1 MPDPAA
7 IHHIPG
13 AAIRGQI
20 EAVFTAWGVPSETA
34 AIAAE
39 ALADADMHGVDSHG
53 IGLVPMYD
61 VRRGEGRLNVSAEPK
76 VVREKAAVALIDAD
90 KSLGHPV
97 SVMAMRMAC
106 DKAQRTGVALV
117 GVRNSNHFGAA
128 GYYARL
134 AAKHGMIGMAMTH
147 APGSAIVPTFGRDAV
162 LGTNPIAFSAP
173 AKLNQPFAL
182 DMATSTV
189 ALNKV
194 RNYYRR
200 GKPIPLG
207 WAMDEAGQPTTDP
220 GVGYK
225 ARRVAPVGG
234 TRELG
239 SHKGYGLA
247 MMVEIL
253 CAVLTGAWA
262 EPGEVDAEGRP
273 VKSSTQTG
281 HFFLAIDP
289 NRLRGGEEFGED
301 LDRMINMLHAAKP
314 ADPSLPVLV
323 AGDPEYATFAERAR
337 TGVPLPQSLLDE
349 VRDVVSRCNAPW
361 MLG

>member
-1 MPDPAA
+1 MSDPSA
-7 IHHIPG
+7 IHYIPG
-13 AAIRGQI
+13 DAIREQI
-20 EAVFTAWGVPSETA
+20 EAVFTAWGVNAEQA
-34 AIAAE
+34 ATAAE
-39 ALADADMHGVDSHG
+39 ALSDADMHGVDSHG

-61 VRRGEGRLNVSAEPK
+61 QRRGEGRINVSAQPK
-76 VVREKAAVALIDAD
+76 VVREKGAVALIDAD

-97 SVMAMRMAC
+97 SVMAMQMAC
-106 DKAQRTGVALV
+106 AKARKTGVALV

-128 GYYARL
+128 GYYSRL
-134 AAKHGMIGMAMTH
+134 AAKEGMIGMAMTH

-162 LGTNPIAFSAP
+162 LGTNPIAFAAP
-173 AKLNQPFAL
+173 GRANKPFAL

-194 RNYYRR
+194 RNYARR
-200 GKPIPLG
+200 GMPIPEG
-207 WAMDEAGQPTTDP
+207 WAMDQNGQPTTDP
-220 GVGYK
+220 DVGYK

-262 EPGEVDAEGRP
+262 EPGKTDANGHP
-273 VKSSTQTG
+273 VKSATQTG

-289 NRLRGGEEFGED
+289 NLLRGGEEFGED
-301 LDRMINMLHAAKP
+301 LDRMIDMLHATP
-314 ADPSLPVLV
+314 PVDPGKPVLV
-323 AGDPEYATFAERAR
+323 AGDPEYATFAERSAN
-337 TGVPLPQSLLDE
+337 GVPLPQSLLDE
-349 VRDVVSRCNAPW
+349 VREVVSRCNAPYL
-361 MLG
+361 LG